1 MWKIV
6 TALDVRYRWKIGHFF
21 FYPHPT
27 HFTAFLI
34 TPTDI
39 VYKLEQYSWL
49 GTDLEYWDSC
59 CYDFHGVVALTRVG
73 FGEILRNFPG
83 LGILAGL
90 FWNFL
95 WNNLYILAFAMMMT
109 FHDIWYESGQ
119 EETQWSI
126 SVNNS
131 HESPRWWSVI
141 NFYTKCTNTVQ
152 RQIRNQNNKKE

>member
-1 MWKIV
+1 MWCEK
-6 TALDVRYRWKIGHFF
+6 LSHWMW
-21 FYPHPT
+21 
-27 HFTAFLI
+27 
-34 TPTDI
+34 DI
-39 VYKLEQYSWL
+39 VGKLGISSSTYILPTLLFMCFFDNTNWHHLQANSIHDWEMI
-49 GTDLEYWDSC
+49 C

-90 FWNFL
+90 FWKFL

-131 HESPRWWSVI
+131 QESPRWWSVI